1 MPRIILKHSASDMS
15 LQPQDQA
22 ILNTLVYTALCTQEI
37 FSILNKV
44 DVTRREDALQE
55 ALKWGLTHG
64 LVDDDEED
72 K

>member
-1 MPRIILKHSASDMS
+1 MPRIILEHSASDMS

-22 ILNTLVYTALCTQEI
+22 ILNTLVFTALCTQEI

-44 DVTRREDALQE
+44 DVTRREDALQI

-64 LVDDDEED
+64 LVDDDEGD

>member
-1 MPRIILKHSASDMS
+1 MPRIILKHSASDMP
-15 LQPQDQA
+15 LQSQDQA

-44 DVTRREDALQE
+44 DVTRREDALQV
-55 ALKWGLTHG
+55 ALEWGLTHG
-64 LVDDDEED
+64 LVDNDEGN